1 MTITRRRFIRDAGVM
16 AAGAVSAPG
25 LIGIGHTQQRTWR
38 AGDPFSLGVASGS
51 PQSDGFVLWTR
62 LAPKPLSADTDSV
75 DGMSGEAVTLAY
87 EIADDPSMRRIVKRG
102 GAIADP
108 RYGYSV
114 HAEITGLEAG
124 RSYWYR
130 FLSGEATSRVGRAAW
145 AAAGSLA
152 FRRSREISGPLER
165 DRPGRIDGSLCPD

>member
-1 MTITRRRFIRDAGVM
+1 MTITRRRFIRDTGVM
-16 AAGAVSAPG
+16 VAGAISAPA

-51 PQSDGFVLWTR
+51 PRSDGFVLWTR
-62 LAPKPLSADTDSV
+62 LAPRPLSADTDSV
-75 DGMSGEAVTLAY
+75 DGMSGEAVAVDY

-102 GAIADP
+102 GSTADP

-114 HAEITGLEAG
+114 HAEITGLETG

-130 FLSGEATSRVGRAAW
+130 FLSGEA
-145 AAAGSLA
+145 
-152 FRRSREISGPLER
+152 
-165 DRPGRIDGSLCPD
+165 D